1 MRPRIDAIR
10 APNSSSPALRTAPH
24 TTSSRAMPMR
34 IDVWSDYVCPFC
46 YLQEPVVERIQREF
60 AGQVQVR
67 WRSYELRP
75 DPEPTLD
82 PAGEY
87 LREIWGSAVYPMA
100 AKRSMKLQLP
110 PVQPRSR
117 KAFEATEYARDRSK
131 ADAMRHAIFAAFFE
145 EGRDIGDLQVLG
157 GIAESLDIHPSGLVR
172 ALEANV
178 YTGRVVGD
186 ENEAAELGL
195 SGVPAM
201 VLTPADDSGE
211 RRLLIS
217 GAQPYETVRQIV
229 ERAL

>member
-1 MRPRIDAIR
+1 MQ
-10 APNSSSPALRTAPH
+10 
-24 TTSSRAMPMR
+24 

-46 YLQEPVVERIQREF
+46 YLQEPVVDRIEHEF
-60 AGQVQVR
+60 AGQVHVR
-67 WRSYELRP
+67 WRAYELRP
-75 DPEPTLD
+75 EPEPTLD

-87 LREIWGSAVYPMA
+87 LREIWTSAVYPMA
-100 AKRSMKLQLP
+100 AKRSMKLHLP

-117 KAFEATEYARDRSK
+117 KAFEATEYARDRGK

-145 EGRDIGDLQVLG
+145 DGRDIGDLDVLG
-157 GIAESLDIHPSGLVR
+157 AIAESLEIHPTGLRR
-172 ALEANV
+172 ALDANV
-178 YTGRVVGD
+178 YTGRVIGD

-201 VLTPADDSGE
+201 VLTPESDE

-217 GAQPYETVRQIV
+217 GAQPYETVRALV

>member
-1 MRPRIDAIR
+1 MQ
-10 APNSSSPALRTAPH
+10 
-24 TTSSRAMPMR
+24 MQ

-46 YLQEPVVERIQREF
+46 YLQEPVVERIEREF
-60 AGQVQVR
+60 AAQVQVR
-67 WRSYELRP
+67 WRAYELRP
-75 DPEPTLD
+75 EPEPTLD

-87 LREIWGSAVYPMA
+87 LRDIWASAVYPMA

-117 KAFEATEYARDRSK
+117 KAFEATEYARDRGK
-131 ADAMRHAIFAAFFE
+131 ADAMRHAIFVAFFE
-145 EGRDIGDLQVLG
+145 NGRDIGDLEVLG
-157 GIAESLDIHPSGLVR
+157 EIAESLDIHPSGVVR

-178 YTGRVVGD
+178 YTGRVIGD

-201 VLTPADDSGE
+201 VLTPDTDE

-217 GAQPYETVRQIV
+217 GAQPYEAVRELI

>member
-1 MRPRIDAIR
+1 
-10 APNSSSPALRTAPH
+10 
-24 TTSSRAMPMR
+24 MPMQ

-46 YLQEPVVERIQREF
+46 YLQEPVVARIEREF
-60 AGQVQVR
+60 ADQVHVR
-67 WRSYELRP
+67 WRAYELRP
-75 DPEPTLD
+75 EPEPTLD
-82 PAGEY
+82 PAGDY
-87 LREIWGSAVYPMA
+87 LRDVWASAVYPMA
-100 AKRSMKLQLP
+100 AKRAMKLQLP

-117 KAFEATEYARDRSK
+117 KAFEATEYARDRGK

-145 EGRDIGDLQVLG
+145 HGRDISDVGVLG
-157 GIAESLDIHPSGLVR
+157 EIAESLDIHPAGLIR

-201 VLTPADDSGE
+201 VLTPYTSGE

-217 GAQPYETVRQIV
+217 GAQPYETVRELV

>member
-1 MRPRIDAIR
+1 MQ
-10 APNSSSPALRTAPH
+10 
-24 TTSSRAMPMR
+24 

-46 YLQEPVVERIQREF
+46 YLQEPVVERIEREF
-60 AGQVQVR
+60 ATQVQVR

-75 DPEPTLD
+75 EPEPTLD

-87 LREIWGSAVYPMA
+87 LRDIWASAVYPMA
-100 AKRSMKLQLP
+100 AKRAMKLQLP

-117 KAFEATEYARDRSK
+117 KAFEATEFARDRGK

-145 EGRDIGDLQVLG
+145 DGRDIGDLEVLG
-157 GIAESLDIHPSGLVR
+157 EIAGALDIHPAGLRR

-201 VLTPADDSGE
+201 VLTPDGNGE

-217 GAQPYETVRQIV
+217 GAQPYETVRELV

>member
-1 MRPRIDAIR
+1 M
-10 APNSSSPALRTAPH
+10 ALQ
-24 TTSSRAMPMR
+24 
-34 IDVWSDYVCPFC
+34 IEVWSDYVCPFC
-46 YLQEPVVERIQREF
+46 YLQEPVVDQIEREF
-60 AGQVQVR
+60 AAQVQVR
-67 WRSYELRP
+67 WRAYELRP
-75 DPEPTLD
+75 EPEPTLD
-82 PAGEY
+82 PAGDY
-87 LREIWGSAVYPMA
+87 LRDIWASAVYPMA
-100 AKRSMKLQLP
+100 AKRAMKLQLP

-117 KAFEATEYARDRSK
+117 KAFEATEYARDRGK

-145 EGRDIGDLQVLG
+145 HGRDIGDLAVLG
-157 GIAESLDIHPSGLVR
+157 EIGESIDIHPSGLRR

-201 VLTPADDSGE
+201 VLTPQTSGE

-217 GAQPYETVRQIV
+217 GAQPYETVREFV

>member
-1 MRPRIDAIR
+1 MQ
-10 APNSSSPALRTAPH
+10 
-24 TTSSRAMPMR
+24 

-46 YLQEPVVERIQREF
+46 YLQEPVVERIEREF

-67 WRSYELRP
+67 WRAYELRP

-87 LREIWGSAVYPMA
+87 LRDIWASAVYPMA
-100 AKRSMKLQLP
+100 AKRAMKLQLP

-117 KAFEATEYARDRSK
+117 KAFEATEYARDRGK
-131 ADAMRHAIFAAFFE
+131 ADPMRHAIFAAFFE
-145 EGRDIGDLQVLG
+145 HGRDIGEVDVLG
-157 GIAESLDIHPSGLVR
+157 ELAQPLDIHPTGLRR
-172 ALEANV
+172 ALAANV
-178 YTGRVVGD
+178 YTDRVIRD

-201 VLTPADDSGE
+201 VLTPTQSSNE

-217 GAQPYETVRQIV
+217 GAQPYETVRELV

>member
-1 MRPRIDAIR
+1 
-10 APNSSSPALRTAPH
+10 
-24 TTSSRAMPMR
+24 MPMQ

-46 YLQEPVVERIQREF
+46 YLQEPVVERIEREF

-67 WRSYELRP
+67 RRAYELRP
-75 DPEPTLD
+75 EPEPTLD

-87 LREIWGSAVYPMA
+87 LREIWASAVYPMA
-100 AKRSMKLQLP
+100 TKRGMKLQLP
-110 PVQPRSR
+110 PVQPHSR
-117 KAFEATEYARDRSK
+117 KAFEATEYGRDRGK
-131 ADAMRHAIFAAFFE
+131 ADAMRHAIFEAFFE
-145 EGRDIGDLQVLG
+145 DGRDIGDVQVLSE
-157 GIAESLDIHPSGLVR
+157 IAESLDIHANGLLR

-201 VLTPADDSGE
+201 VLTPETNGE

-217 GAQPYETVRQIV
+217 GAQPYQSVRDLV